1 MVIKRAGLV
10 ILAAT
15 SALFFARLAIAHK
28 AITEEEELGIA
39 PTDAKTT
46 SEGSD
51 STDEINTPLD

>member
-15 SALFFARLAIAHK
+15 STLFFARLAIAHK

-39 PTDAKTT
+39 PTVAKTT
-46 SEGSD
+46 SEDSD
-51 STDEINTPLD
+51 STVEFNTPLD